1 MVVTMAINLRAPVSV
16 GHTDNMKTQRRREVS
31 TPNATWLRHH
41 AERGMTQHQMVDEWE
56 RESGMRVSR
65 SAIAMAMQ
73 RADIPAA
80 KPRPR
85 YEDMLPW
92 HVRGEHRLNA
102 QARLLRLEG
111 RRRKGG
117 HLTDR
122 ELHWLTT
129 WREELAAAN
138 AVIVYEPDTE
148 EGFFWVVRTGADS
161 DIIRRPV

>member
-1 MVVTMAINLRAPVSV
+1 
-16 GHTDNMKTQRRREVS
+16 
-31 TPNATWLRHH
+31 
-41 AERGMTQHQMVDEWE
+41 MTQKQMVEEWE
-56 RESGMRVSR
+56 RESSIRVSR
-65 SAIAMAMQ
+65 SAIAMAMA
-73 RADIPAA
+73 REGIPAQ

-92 HVRGEHRLNA
+92 HVRSEHRMNA

-122 ELHWLTT
+122 ELAWLTT

-138 AVIVYEPDTE
+138 AVIVYEPNTE
-148 EGFFWVVRTGADS
+148 EGFFWVVRTDADT
-161 DIIRRPV
+161 DIIRRPE

>member
-1 MVVTMAINLRAPVSV
+1 
-16 GHTDNMKTQRRREVS
+16 
-31 TPNATWLRHH
+31 
-41 AERGMTQHQMVDEWE
+41 MTQAQMVDAWE
-56 RESGMRVSR
+56 QESGMRVSR
-65 SAIAMAMQ
+65 SAIAMAMS
-73 RADIPAA
+73 RWDVPAQ

-92 HVRGEHRLNA
+92 HVLAEHRLNA

-122 ELHWLTT
+122 ELAWLTT

-138 AVIVYEPDTE
+138 AVIVYDPDTE
-148 EGFFWVVRTGADS
+148 EGFFWVVREETD
-161 DIIRRPV
+161 DDVIRRPKG

>member
-1 MVVTMAINLRAPVSV
+1 
-16 GHTDNMKTQRRREVS
+16 
-31 TPNATWLRHH
+31 
-41 AERGMTQHQMVDEWE
+41 MTQHQMVDAWE
-56 RESGMRVSR
+56 QESGMRVSR

-73 RADIPAA
+73 RADVPAA

-117 HLTDR
+117 HLTSR
-122 ELHWLTT
+122 ELNWLTT

-148 EGFFWVVRTGADS
+148 EGFFWVVRNDTDT

>member
-1 MVVTMAINLRAPVSV
+1 MDA
-16 GHTDNMKTQRRREVS
+16 
-31 TPNATWLRHH
+31 
-41 AERGMTQHQMVDEWE
+41 WE

-65 SAIAMAMQ
+65 SAIAMAMS
-73 RADIPAA
+73 RWDVPSA

-92 HVRGEHRLNA
+92 HVKAEHRLNA

-117 HLTDR
+117 HLTSR
-122 ELHWLTT
+122 ELNWLTT

-138 AVIVYEPDTE
+138 AVIVYDPDTS
-148 EGFFWVVRTGADS
+148 EGFFWVVREPMD
-161 DIIRRPV
+161 DDVIRRPG